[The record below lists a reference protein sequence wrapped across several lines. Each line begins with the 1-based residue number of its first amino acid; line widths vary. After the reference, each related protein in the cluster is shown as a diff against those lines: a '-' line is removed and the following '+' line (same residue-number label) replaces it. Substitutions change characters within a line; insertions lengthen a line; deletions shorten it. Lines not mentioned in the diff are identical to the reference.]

1 MQYCEGDEDSDDEV
15 NEESWCTCLSSHE
28 VSISFYVSHVN
39 HCKVKASHKFIVWL
53 FSVIHYTC

>member
-28 VSISFYVSHVN
+28 VSISFV
-39 HCKVKASHKFIVWL
+39 
-53 FSVIHYTC
+53 SVIVMLITVRLRLVINL